1 MVTFIII
8 NVNNTITNDI
18 IIIGGRADKQ
28 ATLNGLVSS
37 MAFSA
42 SMNKISPKLSAADI
56 DRLTVRFDL
65 HGQGR
70 CSVSRFLKMIQDS
83 NPWRQAEKA
92 LALQEEANEEAMI
105 LRRQIQEGVSNPANN
120 IPEEVISMAEYLGI
134 RVISENHLLW
144 IAADALKAPLPMSWT
159 VQKDKQG
166 RTFFFNH
173 ITNQSRWDHP
183 LDPHFRKLRDK
194 YRQSAQDI
202 EERTK
207 RYPVPNSAISF
218 GGVGASLN
226 PPPMNIVLQNQT
238 RPKLNEYAPN
248 INNSISQGN
257 GSSSRVSIRDDRS
270 NRVQLPTTDKK
281 NYSQLS
287 QNESKPVW
295 RDRNP
300 SSSDLRQ
307 LYNAQSS
314 EVPYNRPSSAPNYIT
329 ESVRRQDGE
338 TALDPFDSQK
348 KYSAETIYKAPYAG
362 RSADRPQSSNG
373 IKRNTAQP
381 PVQNPSI
388 QNHGQIG
395 IGTKKR
401 AQSAGVKR
409 PNPVERVI
417 NIGREVLGLSNKP
430 DNRNAQLADMFDDN
444 IIGRLDS
451 IIIAKSD
458 QSKSQ
463 AKTVKGGGK
472 GGIVII
478 NEKRK

>member
-1 MVTFIII
+1 MLLLS
-8 NVNNTITNDI
+8 
-18 IIIGGRADKQ
+18 GGRADKQ
-28 ATLNGLVSS
+28 AALNGLVSS
-37 MAFSA
+37 VAFTA
-42 SMNKISPKLSAADI
+42 TLVKVSPKLTAVDI
-56 DRLTVRFDL
+56 DRLTARFDL

-92 LALQEEANEEAMI
+92 LALQEEANEEAVI
-105 LRRQIQEGVSNPANN
+105 LRRQIQEGLNNPDNN
-120 IPEEVISMAEYLGI
+120 IPEELISMAEYLGI

-202 EERTK
+202 EDRTK

-218 GGVGASLN
+218 GGIGASLN

-248 INNSISQGN
+248 LNSTLSQGN
-257 GSSSRVSIRDDRS
+257 TSTNRLST
-270 NRVQLPTTDKK
+270 NRVQLPITDKK
-281 NYSQLS
+281 SYSQIS
-287 QNESKPVW
+287 QNESKPIW

-300 SSSDLRQ
+300 STSDLRQ
-307 LYNAQSS
+307 LYNVQHS
-314 EVPYNRPSSAPNYIT
+314 EIPYNRPSSAPNYIT
-329 ESVRRQDGE
+329 DSVKRQEGE
-338 TALDPFDSQK
+338 TAPDPFDLQK
-348 KYSAETIYKAPYAG
+348 KYTAEAIYKAPYNSRAG
-362 RSADRPQSSNG
+362 DRPQSSSG
-373 IKRNTAQP
+373 IKRN
-381 PVQNPSI
+381 PVPMQNPVPI
-388 QNHGQIG
+388 QSQGQIIG
-395 IGTKKR
+395 AGTKKR

-409 PNPVERVI
+409 PNPVERVV
-417 NIGREVLGLSNKP
+417 NIGREVLGLNNNNVYSKP
-430 DNRNAQLADMFDDN
+430 ENRNAQLADMFDDN

-451 IIIAKSD
+451 IIIARNE

-463 AKTVKGGGK
+463 AKALTKGK
-472 GGIVII
+472 GGIVLI
-478 NEKRK
+478 NEKRKKEY

>member
-1 MVTFIII
+1 LAKV
-8 NVNNTITNDI
+8 
-18 IIIGGRADKQ
+18 
-28 ATLNGLVSS
+28 
-37 MAFSA
+37 
-42 SMNKISPKLSAADI
+42 SPKLTSGDI
-56 DRLTVRFDL
+56 DRLTARFDL

-92 LALQEEANEEAMI
+92 LALQEEANEEAVI
-105 LRRQIQEGVSNPANN
+105 LRRQIQEGLNNPDNN
-120 IPEEVISMAEYLGI
+120 IPEELISMAEYLGI

-218 GGVGASLN
+218 GGIGASLN

-248 INNSISQGN
+248 LNNSLSQGN
-257 GSSSRVSIRDDRS
+257 TSNNRAST
-270 NRVQLPTTDKK
+270 NRVQLPITDKK

-287 QNESKPVW
+287 QNESKPIW

-307 LYNAQSS
+307 LYNVQQS

-329 ESVRRQDGE
+329 DSVRRQEGD
-338 TALDPFDSQK
+338 TAQDPFDSQK
-348 KYSAETIYKAPYAG
+348 KYTAEAIYKAPYNGRAG
-362 RSADRPQSSNG
+362 DRPQSSSG
-373 IKRNTAQP
+373 IKRN
-381 PVQNPSI
+381 PVPMQNPPI
-388 QNHGQIG
+388 QNQGQING
-395 IGTKKR
+395 AGTKKR

-409 PNPVERVI
+409 PNPVERVV
-417 NIGREVLGLSNKP
+417 NIGREVLGLNNNNVYSKP
-430 DNRNAQLADMFDDN
+430 ENRNAQLADMFDDN

-451 IIIAKSD
+451 IIIARNE

-463 AKTVKGGGK
+463 AKAAVKGK
-472 GGIVII
+472 GGIVLI

>member
-1 MVTFIII
+1 
-8 NVNNTITNDI
+8 
-18 IIIGGRADKQ
+18 
-28 ATLNGLVSS
+28 
-37 MAFSA
+37 MAFST
-42 SMNKISPKLSAADI
+42 SMNKISSKLSAAEI
-56 DRLTVRFDL
+56 ERLAARFDL

-92 LALQEEANEEAMI
+92 IALQEEANEEAVI
-105 LRRQIQEGVSNPANN
+105 LRGQIQEGVSNPANN
-120 IPEEVISMAEYLGI
+120 ISEEVISMAEYLGI

-159 VQKDKQG
+159 VQTDKQG

-218 GGVGASLN
+218 GGIGASLN

-238 RPKLNEYAPN
+238 RPKLNEYGPN
-248 INNSISQGN
+248 LNNSLSQGN
-257 GSSSRVSIRDDRS
+257 LSSSRVSMRDDRQTG
-270 NRVQLPTTDKK
+270 RGVQLPATDKK

-287 QNESKPVW
+287 QNEPKPVW

-300 SSSDLRQ
+300 STSDLRL
-307 LYNAQSS
+307 LYNVQTA

-329 ESVRRQDGE
+329 DSLKRQEGESTV
-338 TALDPFDSQK
+338 DPLESQK
-348 KYSAETIYKAPYAG
+348 KYTVDAIYKAPYAA
-362 RSADRPQSSNG
+362 RPADRPQSSSG
-373 IKRNTAQP
+373 IKRNTTLQNS
-381 PVQNPSI
+381 VQNPPI
-388 QNHGQIG
+388 QNQGQG
-395 IGTKKR
+395 GTKKR

-409 PNPVERVI
+409 PHPVERVI
-417 NIGREVLGLSNKP
+417 NIGREVSGLNNHSKP
-430 DNRNAQLADMFDDN
+430 ENRNAQLADMFDDN

-451 IIIAKSD
+451 IIIAKSE

-463 AKTVKGGGK
+463 QKTSAKGK